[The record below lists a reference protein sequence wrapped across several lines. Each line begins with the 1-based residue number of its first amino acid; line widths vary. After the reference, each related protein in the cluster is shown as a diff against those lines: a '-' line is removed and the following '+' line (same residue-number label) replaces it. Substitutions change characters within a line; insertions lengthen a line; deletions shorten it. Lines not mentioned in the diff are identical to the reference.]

1 MKETEYKLLSELA
14 KNSRR
19 SDRELAR
26 AVGVSQPTITR
37 MIQKLGQQG
46 IIKEYTIIPDFDKLG
61 YEILAFTFLKYEKQI
76 SQQEYEKIKEKALEL
91 EKKSGSSTIM
101 VLNGAGLGS
110 DRIIVSYH
118 EDYTTFLNYVKYM
131 RQLSGFHISYVD
143 SFVVSLSDKTNA
155 RPLTLSV
162 LAEHI
167 PHLKKNVKASIE
179 QFSLQSEEVNHS
191 NQSEET

>member
-1 MKETEYKLLSELA
+1 MKEVEYKLISELA

-19 SDRELAR
+19 SDRELAKT
-26 AVGVSQPTITR
+26 VGVSQPTVTR
-37 MIQKLGQQG
+37 MMQKLRQQG
-46 IIKEYTIIPDFDKLG
+46 IIREYTIVPDFDKLG
-61 YEILAFTFLKYEKQI
+61 YEILAFTFLRHEKQI
-76 SQQEYEKIKEKALEL
+76 PEEEHKKLIEKALEL

-118 EDYTTFLNYVKYM
+118 ESYTTFLNYVKHM
-131 RQLSGFHISYVD
+131 RRLADYNIAYVD
-143 SFVVSLSDKTNA
+143 SFLVSLSDKTNL

-167 PHLKKNVKASIE
+167 PHMKKNIKSSSNVA
-179 QFSLQSEEVNHS
+179 LQP
-191 NQSEET
+191 TT

>member
-1 MKETEYKLLSELA
+1 MKEIEYKLISELA

-19 SDRELAR
+19 SDRELAK
-26 AVGVSQPTITR
+26 AVGVSKPTITR
-37 MIQKLGQQG
+37 MTQKLRQQG
-46 IIKEYTIIPDFDKLG
+46 IIKEYTIIPDFEKLG
-61 YEILAFTFLKYEKQI
+61 YEILAFTFLRHEKQI
-76 SQQEYEKIKEKALEL
+76 SEKEHEKLRARALEL

-118 EDYTTFLNYVKYM
+118 ENYSTFLNYVNYM
-131 RQLSGFHISYVD
+131 RQLSGYHISYVD

-155 RPLTLSV
+155 RPLTLAV

-167 PHLKKNVKASIE
+167 PHLKKNVKS
-179 QFSLQSEEVNHS
+179 
-191 NQSEET
+191 